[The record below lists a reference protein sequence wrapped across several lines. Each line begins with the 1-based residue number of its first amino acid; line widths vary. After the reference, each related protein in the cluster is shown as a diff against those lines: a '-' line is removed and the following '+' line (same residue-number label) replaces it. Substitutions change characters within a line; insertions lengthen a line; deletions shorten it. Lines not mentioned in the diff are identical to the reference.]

1 MTVPPGSGPPV
12 ILVVDDDEDVRET
25 TSLILGTRGFEVL
38 VAASTTE
45 AMTICHARQG
55 RVDALIADLSL
66 PGEGTGELARS
77 VNAAYPAIRMIYATG
92 IPRHVAMNLGLVQ
105 PGIPYLEKPLSGD
118 GLVNVLQS
126 VLPRRRS

>member
-1 MTVPPGSGPPV
+1 MTVPSGSGPPV

-38 VAASTTE
+38 VAAGTTE
-45 AMTICHARQG
+45 AMAICDARRG

-66 PGEGTGELARS
+66 PGEGTGDLTRLVS
-77 VNAAYPAIRMIYATG
+77 AAYPAIRVIYATG

-118 GLVNVLQS
+118 SLVNVLQS
-126 VLPRRRS
+126 VLPRRTA